1 MIYKNLLFLL
11 SITPLC
17 RDEFRIL
24 FSIILLYLFRSNK
37 YIFTFL
43 IYYYFRNLIFIFHM
57 LCIYKDRISKSN
69 LELRFSMEK
78 IFRDIFI
85 LKTDFKNI
93 PNCNTIFV
101 INYPKIYYESF
112 AILLLPKDLT
122 IAMQDKLLCKLF
134 CDNFLYKPVYRKK
147 KYGKSYKDVKR
158 QIKNRLKE
166 NISVA
171 GLVST
176 EDTKLSRIRTGLFRI
191 AKELNVPVTPVVIDT
206 IDVSPDFR
214 IVKQNFQIYV
224 GESFYAGDNVYND
237 TYRVRKLF
245 KEKLQLF
252 KDTKY
257 IF

>member
-1 MIYKNLLFLL
+1 
-11 SITPLC
+11 
-17 RDEFRIL
+17 
-24 FSIILLYLFRSNK
+24 
-37 YIFTFL
+37 
-43 IYYYFRNLIFIFHM
+43 
-57 LCIYKDRISKSN
+57 
-69 LELRFSMEK
+69 MEK

-171 GLVST
+171 GLVYLTRFSFKATSQTLTVDLPAFNLNKSSSVACVDSIT
-176 EDTKLSRIRTGLFRI
+176 ETDLRFCKLT
-191 AKELNVPVTPVVIDT
+191 VVLLW
-206 IDVSPDFR
+206 V
-214 IVKQNFQIYV
+214 
-224 GESFYAGDNVYND
+224 
-237 TYRVRKLF
+237 
-245 KEKLQLF
+245 QLF
-252 KDTKY
+252 LSF
-257 IF
+257 ILALLQSME

>member
-1 MIYKNLLFLL
+1 
-11 SITPLC
+11 
-17 RDEFRIL
+17 
-24 FSIILLYLFRSNK
+24 
-37 YIFTFL
+37 
-43 IYYYFRNLIFIFHM
+43 
-57 LCIYKDRISKSN
+57 
-69 LELRFSMEK
+69 
-78 IFRDIFI
+78 

-93 PNCNTIFV
+93 PKCNSIFV

-158 QIKNRLKE
+158 QIKQRIKE
-166 NISVA
+166 NVSVA

-176 EDTKLSRIRTGLFRI
+176 EDTKLARIRTGLFRI
-191 AKELNVPVTPVVIDT
+191 ARELNIPVTPVVIDT
-206 IDVSPDFR
+206 IDIAVDFR

-224 GESFYAGDNVYND
+224 GESFYVSDNVYND

-245 KEKLQLF
+245 KEKMQLF

-257 IF
+257 VF